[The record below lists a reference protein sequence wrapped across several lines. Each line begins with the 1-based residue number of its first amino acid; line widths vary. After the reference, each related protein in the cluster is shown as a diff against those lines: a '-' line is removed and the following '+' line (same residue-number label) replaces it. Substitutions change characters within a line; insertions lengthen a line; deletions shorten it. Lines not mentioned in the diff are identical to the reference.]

1 MEATSG
7 IIGEQYIRND
17 DYVLAESDKDE
28 KLVNMKIW
36 LQPKRSRELLQKAV
50 S

>member
-1 MEATSG
+1 METTYG

-28 KLVNMKIW
+28 KLVNMKI
-36 LQPKRSRELLQKAV
+36 
-50 S
+50 

>member
-1 MEATSG
+1 METTYG

-17 DYVLAESDKDE
+17 DYRLAKSDKDE

-36 LQPKRSRELLQKAV
+36 LQPKRSTELLQKAV